1 MAHVICI
8 KLLEPCVAGIAQT
21 PSHTTVTTVIK
32 MRTKRH
38 RVDLASQLLIC
49 VRCGGRTSIGLGYAS
64 FRDLRPSRAW
74 LKIQLAVIHPPPTIT
89 ALLGLEIYPFPAS
102 LYLAQLCF

>member
-8 KLLEPCVAGIAQT
+8 KLLEPCVAGISQT

-38 RVDLASQLLIC
+38 RVDLASQLLI
-49 VRCGGRTSIGLGYAS
+49 VLDVEAELALAWDMPALG
-64 FRDLRPSRAW
+64 
-74 LKIQLAVIHPPPTIT
+74 T
-89 ALLGLEIYPFPAS
+89 
-102 LYLAQLCF
+102 